1 MHKSRAA
8 APLATA
14 ALLGGLL
21 AGLSASPAAAQESN
35 PYFIGLSQTISHDTN
50 LLRLSTRQAAPAG
63 FSKSDT
69 SSTTALIAG
78 IDQPFGRQRFYGN
91 VSLRASRFDRN
102 KVYDN
107 DGYTALAGLDFATI
121 ERISGTISAG
131 ANRGL
136 SRFNTEEIGLLTD
149 KNVESVESLGATV
162 RVGVVTE
169 YTVEVSAN
177 HRRVDNSLDDDR
189 VRARN
194 FRQNAASL
202 GLRWRPSPDFNV
214 GLALRGSQGTYPE
227 FRRTQT
233 GFQADEFDRQ
243 DVDLTVF
250 YRPSGASRLELR
262 LSEGKTEYDLAT
274 QRNFSGLTGS
284 LAWRW
289 QATGKVLLDTRY
301 TRDTGQDSYAIAFFG
316 VPGTSDYSR
325 TSDRLSLRA
334 EWAASAKLAFDA
346 GLAHVDRKLVRTIDN
361 PFFTSDA
368 TGREKVSTLTL
379 GGRWAPVRWARLG
392 CNVES
397 IRRSGSGTLGSD
409 LKGESYGCYGQF
421 TLQ

>member
-1 MHKSRAA
+1 MKPSRAA
-8 APLATA
+8 APFALFTLSALA
-14 ALLGGLL
+14 LCGLL
-21 AGLSASPAAAQESN
+21 AAPATAQESN
-35 PYFIGLSQTISHDTN
+35 PYYIGLSQTLTHDTN
-50 LLRLSTRQAAPAG
+50 LLRLTTRQAAPAG

-91 VSLRASRFDRN
+91 VSLRANRFDKN

-107 DGYTALAGLDFATI
+107 DGYTVSTGLDFSTV
-121 ERISGTISAG
+121 ERVSGTISAS

-194 FRQNAASL
+194 FRQDTASV
-202 GLRWRPSPDFNV
+202 GLRWRPSPDLNV

-227 FRRTQT
+227 FRRTPT
-233 GFQADEFDRQ
+233 GYQADQFDRQ
-243 DVDLTVF
+243 DVDFTVF
-250 YRPSGASRLELR
+250 YRPSGVSRLDLR

-274 QRNFSGLTGS
+274 QRNFSGLTGN
-284 LAWRW
+284 LTWRW
-289 QATGKVLLDTRY
+289 QATGKVALFTSY
-301 TRDTGQDSYAIAFFG
+301 TRDTGQDSYAISFFG
-316 VPGTSDYSR
+316 VPGTSDYAR
-325 TSDRLSLRA
+325 TSDRLALKA
-334 EWAASAKLAFDA
+334 EWAFSAKVAFEA
-346 GLAHVDRKLVRTIDN
+346 GLAHTDRKLVRTIDN
-361 PFFTSDA
+361 PFFPSDA
-368 TGREKVSTLTL
+368 SGREKVSTLTL
-379 GGRWAPVRWARLG
+379 GGRWAPVRWALLG
-392 CNVES
+392 CNIES

-409 LKGESYGCYGQF
+409 LKAESYGCYGQF